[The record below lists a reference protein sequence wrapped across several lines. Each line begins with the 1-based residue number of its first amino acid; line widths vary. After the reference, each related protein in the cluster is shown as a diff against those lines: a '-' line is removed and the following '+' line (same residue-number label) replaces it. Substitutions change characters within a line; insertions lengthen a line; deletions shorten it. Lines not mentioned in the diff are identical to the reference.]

1 MGDVL
6 QGGHYK
12 KLFGPFG
19 FWQKDRHSE
28 GDYGRRYPSRPQ
40 HRDMTGGLTANS
52 EVLYGLFYGTIP
64 ELQFASP
71 MAYTPAKVPAMLMG
85 IPTPRAKDAKTQKVV
100 SRILENLGEE
110 LPLISET
117 ALIIG
122 TAWRW
127 VRWSRK
133 LNRVIWEVIPD
144 ETIADIEL
152 DIDTNEIMAIWTHE
166 QIRYTDGYNVVKYA
180 ERKRRIGRDTVQI
193 WWTGTANNRLLRSE
207 TYKNPFGFIPIPFG
221 HECKETDW
229 RGHSIFSR
237 NLRLFKTCHEIQL
250 NRDQIL
256 SKFEPKLKQKVAAD
270 YLESWLKNNGYEGT
284 GDIDPFNADVFINAG
299 ADEET
304 EFMYL
309 PGDATRQHTE
319 ALNDN
324 YKRLIIG
331 SGVPELFWGGLA
343 TGNHAST
350 ETQKD
355 LGVEYIRALRRELN
369 RPYTVAFNQTL
380 TIMGFMEQTR
390 YTEVI
395 NEWGHFE
402 MVSKEVQAR
411 IFSTVMQGLS
421 VLIQNASM
429 GYDDMLY
436 FIKAFYPEGPVQTRE
451 QLKEAM
457 AEMMKDH
464 TLQLKGGDVYSET
477 DDDLA
482 DGDEP
487 PVDEAGEDSEEGDG
501 DEVDEKKKKDM
512 EDDK

>member
-1 MGDVL
+1 MGEVV
-6 QGGHYK
+6 QGQFK
-12 KLFGPFG
+12 KLIGPFG
-19 FWQKDRHSE
+19 FWKKDRHSE
-28 GDYGRRYPSRPQ
+28 GDFGRRYPRRPQ
-40 HRDMTGGLTANS
+40 RRDMTGGLTANS
-52 EVLYGLFYGTIP
+52 ETLYGLFYGTIP

-71 MAYTPAKVPAMLMG
+71 MAYTPVKIPSMLMG
-85 IPTPRAKDAKTQKVV
+85 IPTPRAKDVKTQKAV
-100 SRILENLGEE
+100 SRILETLGEE
-110 LPLISET
+110 LPLINET

-144 ETIADIEL
+144 ESITDIEL
-152 DIDTNEIMAIWTHE
+152 DIDTNEILAIWTHE
-166 QIRYTDGYNVVKYA
+166 QIRYTGGYNVIKYA

-193 WWTGTANNRLLRSE
+193 EWTGTENNRLLKSE

-221 HECKETDW
+221 HECKETEW

-250 NRDQIL
+250 KRDQIL
-256 SKFEPKLKQKVAAD
+256 AKFEPKLKQKVPAGVDGAD
-270 YLESWLKNNGYEGT
+270 KWLHNNGYKEI
-284 GDIDPFNADVFINAG
+284 DDVDPFSADFFINVG
-299 ADEET
+299 AEEDT
-304 EFMYL
+304 DFLYL
-309 PGDATRQHTE
+309 PADATRQHTE

-355 LGVEYIRALRRELN
+355 LGVEYIRALRREMN

-380 TIMGFMEQTR
+380 TLMGFMEQNR
-390 YTEVI
+390 YSEVL
-395 NEWGHFE
+395 NDWGNFE
-402 MVSKEVQAR
+402 MVSKQVQAQ
-411 IFSTVMQGLS
+411 IFSTFMQGLS

-429 GYDDMLY
+429 GYEDMLY
-436 FIKAFYPEGPVQTRE
+436 FIKAFYPEGPVQTKE

-457 AEMMKDH
+457 AEMMVDH
-464 TLQLKGGDVYSET
+464 TLQLKGGDVYGET

-482 DGDEP
+482 ADEEP
-487 PVDEAGEDSEEGDG
+487 PADEAGESSEEGDG
-501 DEVDEKKKKDM
+501 DEVTGK
-512 EDDK
+512 EDTH